1 MDLTRLA
8 DPSRKAVTCPSSRAA
23 FPWYMGL
30 DLGSGT
36 APLVVIAAAAIRGPL
51 KVHLRYICPLT
62 WLYPTREED
71 GHPRQRKADVRAAT
85 HWSGGRDGIVFR
97 LGR

>member
-1 MDLTRLA
+1 
-8 DPSRKAVTCPSSRAA
+8 
-23 FPWYMGL
+23 
-30 DLGSGT
+30 
-36 APLVVIAAAAIRGPL
+36 L